1 MKQYLL
7 VTLLAMTSL
16 LAKASIIQDGD
27 LYYKYLT
34 GNEVE
39 LTGNKNSVISTLTIP
54 EKIVYNDDTL
64 TVVRI
69 ADNAFSGRTYLSA
82 VYFPSS
88 IRSVGYDAFVSC
100 RNLTEVHI
108 SDLAAWCAISF
119 EGYALNCSA
128 NPLCY
133 AHHLYID
140 YILVETLDIP
150 EGVASIGEYAF
161 FECTDITSVHIPSTV
176 GDIGDFAFTNCS
188 QLTTITVDAAN
199 SNYSSADGVLY
210 NKDLS
215 AILTV
220 PAGKQ
225 GVFVVPESVTTIGEA
240 SFLSCS
246 QLSAIHFPNSID
258 TIESKAFE
266 ACSGLQGVYIS
277 DLEAWCNIGFADTA
291 SNPLHVA
298 HDLYYNDQLT
308 KKLVLPHNLTF
319 VPKYAFYSCS
329 MTSAVIGPNMDSI
342 GCDAFDCC
350 SHLDTVVCY
359 AAAPP
364 KTGCG
369 IFALHLPFT
378 AVLMVPYESIDA
390 YSTEE
395 YTNAFDTIIGF
406 SEVEEVT
413 ANSATIR
420 WIPTPEATEY
430 TISVYTSD
438 TLFRQYHVDGDGNLI
453 EPQNAPHHIH
463 PIKKDTTSS
472 TDEFYV
478 LTMDGLDEATDYVY
492 TITGTNSA
500 QQQVYH
506 EEGSFRTTENSE
518 GFLDTFADDPD
529 KPRKTLRNGQI
540 LILRGDKTYTLTGT
554 EAR

>member
-16 LAKASIIQDGD
+16 HAKAFQDGD
-27 LYYKYLT
+27 LYYNKLT
-34 GNEVE
+34 GNENEVE
-39 LTGNKNSVISTLTIP
+39 VTGNKNTAITTLTIP
-54 EKIVYNDDTL
+54 EMIVYDDDTL

-69 ADNAFSGRTYLSA
+69 ADNAFSGRTNLSA

-119 EGYALNCSA
+119 EGYARNCSA

-176 GDIGDFAFTNCS
+176 GNIGNFAFTNCS

-199 SNYSSADGVLY
+199 SSYSSADGVLY

-225 GVFVVPESVTTIGEA
+225 GVFVVPEGVTTIGEA

-258 TIESKAFE
+258 TIGSDAFE

-359 AAAPP
+359 AAEPP
-364 KTGCG
+364 ATGCG

-554 EAR
+554 ETR